1 MSWQVAYLLGI
12 ATATLIFA
20 YLKTQERIA
29 RRNPDRRK
37 ASDGQKTMSNAIE
50 YRLSMGPFIVALG
63 GGTGLSALLHGLK
76 SFTRNITAIVTVTD
90 EGGSS
95 GRLKQEWGVLPPGDV
110 RNCIVALAE
119 NDNALKRLLDFRFD
133 RGELRGHSLGNLMLL
148 AVTELHG
155 DFRTGVEE
163 MNNLLAIRGR
173 VLPVTTE
180 VVSLVGEKKDGSI
193 IRGELEISAHGRF
206 LRDIRLEPPDVKP
219 LPDVIRALS
228 DADMIVLGPGSLFT
242 SVIPNLLVPHVARK
256 IRESSGPVVYVS
268 NLMTQPNETEDMSL
282 LDHVRWISKILAKWP
297 LYVIVNDSEIEE
309 PLLGKYANDGAVP
322 LYLSVEEEKFLQNQN
337 CRVVRGNYVRIHEG
351 CLIRHDGQA
360 LSETLMKIQRN
371 SRDD

>member
-1 MSWQVAYLLGI
+1 MAYLLGI
-12 ATATLIFA
+12 ATAALIFA
-20 YLKTQERIA
+20 YLKTKERIA
-29 RRNPDRRK
+29 LKNPDRRK
-37 ASDGQKTMSNAIE
+37 APDGHKTISNAIE
-50 YRLSMGPFIVALG
+50 YELAMGPFIVALG
-63 GGTGLSALLHGLK
+63 GGTGLSTLLRGLK

-133 RGELRGHSLGNLMLL
+133 RGELQGHSLGNLMLL

-180 VVSLVGEKKDGSI
+180 VVSLVGEENDGSI
-193 IRGELEISAHGRF
+193 IRGEIDISARGRF
-206 LRDIRLEPPDVKP
+206 LRDIRLEPADVNP
-219 LPDVIRALS
+219 LPEVLRALS

-242 SVIPNLLVPHVARK
+242 SIIPNLLVPHVARK
-256 IRESSGPVVYVS
+256 IRESSGPVVYVA
-268 NLMTQPNETEDMSL
+268 NLMTQPNETEGMSL
-282 LDHVRWISKILAKWP
+282 LDHVQWISKILGKWP
-297 LYVIVNDSEIEE
+297 LYVIVNDSPIEE
-309 PLLGKYANDGAVP
+309 PLLGKYGSEGAVP
-322 LYLSVEEEKFLQNQN
+322 LYLSAEEETFLQNQN
-337 CRVVRGNYVRIHEG
+337 CRVFRGRYVRIHEG
-351 CLIRHDGQA
+351 VLIRHDGLA
-360 LSETLMKIQRN
+360 LSETLMKIQRI
-371 SRDD
+371 SRNE